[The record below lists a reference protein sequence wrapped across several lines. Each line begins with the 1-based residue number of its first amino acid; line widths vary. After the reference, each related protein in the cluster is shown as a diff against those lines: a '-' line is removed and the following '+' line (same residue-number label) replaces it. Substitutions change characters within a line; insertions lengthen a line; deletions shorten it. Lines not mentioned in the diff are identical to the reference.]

1 MAYLLTKKS
10 AKKYTWNDYLSWPN
24 DERWEIIDGVAYNMT
39 PAPSVKH
46 QTLVGNL
53 FSQLKQKLTN
63 KPCRP
68 FIAPVD
74 VILTEHDIVQPDVF
88 VVCDKAK
95 ITEDNIKGAPDLIVE
110 VLSLST
116 ALKDLR
122 EKKNLYE
129 RCGVKEY
136 IIVDPLEEYIERFWL
151 DADARYTKGEIFGP
165 HEVFSYKSLE
175 GVEINLWEIFEV
187 ERLKE

>member
-1 MAYLLTKKS
+1 MVYPLIKKS
-10 AKKYTWNDYLSWPN
+10 ARKYTWNDYLSWPD

-39 PAPSVKH
+39 PAPTVKH
-46 QTLVGNL
+46 QVIAGKF
-53 FSQLKQKLTN
+53 FSRLEQQLTN

-74 VILTEHDIVQPDVF
+74 VILTEYDIAQPDVF
-88 VVCDKAK
+88 VVCDKNK
-95 ITEDNIKGAPDLIVE
+95 ITDKNIQGAPDFVIE
-110 VLSLST
+110 ILSPFT

-122 EKKNLYE
+122 EKKQLYE
-129 RCGVKEY
+129 RCGVREY
-136 IIVDPLEEYIERFWL
+136 LVVDPLEEYIERFWL
-151 DADARYTKGEIFGP
+151 DADAMYTKGEIFGP
-165 HEVFSYKSLE
+165 HEVFSCKSLE